1 MNGSV
6 TSLADW
12 RTARREGPLKT
23 ADDLIAAIGVPFS
36 DEQLAAITAPLEP
49 TVVIAGAG
57 SGKTTVMAARVVWLV
72 GTGQVRPSQVL
83 GLTFTRK
90 AAAELAQRIRA
101 ALVTSGVLS
110 ADGVDDEGEQVI
122 LTYDSFASR
131 LVSEHGLWLGYETDP
146 AMITGAARYRL
157 ASRVVTAAAGPFEE
171 LSRLRPDS
179 VTERVLGLDS
189 QLQSH
194 LVDEDQLHEQ
204 ARAFM
209 LELAEAP
216 TYRGNVYASVKRA
229 EAAARER
236 LELASLV
243 RSYADLKRQLGY
255 VEFSDQMAAA
265 ARIATKVGQVAEQLR
280 DQYQVVLLDEY
291 QDTSAAQALLL
302 KGLFSGSDPE
312 HGLGH
317 PVTAVGDP
325 FQAIYGWRGAA
336 ASNILAFP
344 EEFPHVDGGPATV
357 LPLTINRRSG
367 PRILDVANHLAAP
380 LRADE
385 TISYDLGQRLLRAPE
400 GTPPGQVETAAFST
414 WLEEVD
420 WVVDRVVAAHS
431 EDEVPMWSQIAVL
444 ARRNADIGAIYG
456 ALLDRDVPAE
466 IVGLGGL
473 LTLPEVADVVSTLRL
488 VDDVAANPNLVR
500 ILTGPRWAI
509 GPGDLEI
516 LGRRAKELA
525 RGQSAFVRG
534 GSLEQDLEAAVSDTD
549 PSEAVSL
556 AEALTDLGD
565 AAVSPEARER
575 FAALGAELAMLRR
588 HATEPVG
595 DLVRRVV
602 STLGVD
608 VELVAARG
616 PGATSQLGAFL
627 DAVADFTAV
636 DSDATVHGL
645 LGFLD
650 AELDHGTGLDQALP
664 SQADSVKLLTIH
676 RAKGLEWDMVVLPA
690 LCDKTFPSDRVTD
703 NWVRAAH
710 ALPAELRGDADSIA
724 QLTDASDA
732 GFKAYEAALRA
743 ENRRSEDRL
752 AYVAVTRARRLL
764 VASTHAWRPGDVNRR
779 EPSPY
784 FLTLD
789 GDPTPMYETTSNP
802 LSVSTEAVPWPAPAD
817 PDLAARRRS
826 AAALVSRLRVGAADR
841 DDAHREVDAL
851 AAAAPDETAVRL
863 ASWET
868 DVEALLA
875 EAHRQHVRVVD
886 VPMPDSL
893 TASEVMLAVSSPQD
907 LAARL
912 ARPMP
917 RPPSQSARFG
927 TRFHEWVLRHYAAPV
942 LIDPDELLDL
952 EDDTPD
958 ADLREMCRAFAAG
971 RFGEVVPYACEF
983 PFSLLVGTEVVR
995 GRIDAAYG
1003 PSPVTPPGFDAL
1015 VVDWKTGSSAPDP
1028 LQLALYRLAWA
1039 ELHDLDVDRVAAGFY
1054 HVRTDRLDLVR
1065 DLPGRD
1071 GIEALV
1077 SGLGH

>member
-194 LVDEDQLHEQ
+194 LVDSDQLHEQ

-357 LPLTINRRSG
+357 LPPLTINRRSG

-385 TISYDLGQRLLRAPE
+385 TISYDLGCLAPE

-414 WLEEVD
+414 WSRRWTGSWTGRRRAQRGRGADV
-420 WVVDRVVAAHS
+420 
-431 EDEVPMWSQIAVL
+431 SQIAVL

-456 ALLDRDVPAE
+456 ALDQTSLPRSS
-466 IVGLGGL
+466 GCGL
-473 LTLPEVADVVSTLRL
+473 LTLPEVADVGAPCACR
-488 VDDVAANPNLVR
+488 R
-500 ILTGPRWAI
+500 RGGQPRPRTHPDRTSLGDRTR
-509 GPGDLEI
+509 GPGDPRTA
-516 LGRRAKELA
+516 GQGAGPRAVRVRTRRQPRAGPGSGGL
-525 RGQSAFVRG
+525 RHGSQRG
-534 GSLEQDLEAAVSDTD
+534 G
-549 PSEAVSL
+549 L
-556 AEALTDLGD
+556 AG
-565 AAVSPEARER
+565 
-575 FAALGAELAMLRR
+575 
-588 HATEPVG
+588 
-595 DLVRRVV
+595 
-602 STLGVD
+602 
-608 VELVAARG
+608 RG
-616 PGATSQLGAFL
+616 P
-627 DAVADFTAV
+627 
-636 DSDATVHGL
+636 H
-645 LGFLD
+645 
-650 AELDHGTGLDQALP
+650 
-664 SQADSVKLLTIH
+664 
-676 RAKGLEWDMVVLPA
+676 
-690 LCDKTFPSDRVTD
+690 
-703 NWVRAAH
+703 
-710 ALPAELRGDADSIA
+710 
-724 QLTDASDA
+724 
-732 GFKAYEAALRA
+732 
-743 ENRRSEDRL
+743 
-752 AYVAVTRARRLL
+752 
-764 VASTHAWRPGDVNRR
+764 
-779 EPSPY
+779 
-784 FLTLD
+784 
-789 GDPTPMYETTSNP
+789 
-802 LSVSTEAVPWPAPAD
+802 
-817 PDLAARRRS
+817 
-826 AAALVSRLRVGAADR
+826 
-841 DDAHREVDAL
+841 
-851 AAAAPDETAVRL
+851 
-863 ASWET
+863 
-868 DVEALLA
+868 
-875 EAHRQHVRVVD
+875 
-886 VPMPDSL
+886 
-893 TASEVMLAVSSPQD
+893 
-907 LAARL
+907 
-912 ARPMP
+912 
-917 RPPSQSARFG
+917 
-927 TRFHEWVLRHYAAPV
+927 
-942 LIDPDELLDL
+942 
-952 EDDTPD
+952 
-958 ADLREMCRAFAAG
+958 
-971 RFGEVVPYACEF
+971 
-983 PFSLLVGTEVVR
+983 
-995 GRIDAAYG
+995 
-1003 PSPVTPPGFDAL
+1003 
-1015 VVDWKTGSSAPDP
+1015 
-1028 LQLALYRLAWA
+1028 
-1039 ELHDLDVDRVAAGFY
+1039 
-1054 HVRTDRLDLVR
+1054 
-1065 DLPGRD
+1065 
-1071 GIEALV
+1071 
-1077 SGLGH
+1077 